1 MLPIAARR
9 LPRRAACAAALGAA
23 SLLALGCAAS
33 QQGSAGRPRPVLWV
47 VAELDVA
54 ASPSF
59 VHYLAHSSVTA
70 GEYVIRIGVRGAER
84 SKADIVEQVRVTVPP
99 PGPAVEAP
107 PGAPIVLRSGPF
119 TGKAFQPTGDA
130 RIRRGECL
138 RVDVAVA
145 GPAPTVSA
153 RLLDRK
159 GQALPVP
166 VEAADRQQ
174 TYLCIASAELALAP
188 LAVGDCLGRTGAA
201 TSLAERQGSRH
212 RPYRAVA
219 SANKCPFQGAPG
231 NPADLGALHGTRR
244 QLTSSPTP

>member
-119 TGKAFQPTGDA
+119 YRQ
-130 RIRRGECL
+130 
-138 RVDVAVA
+138 
-145 GPAPTVSA
+145 S
-153 RLLDRK
+153 
-159 GQALPVP
+159 VP
-166 VEAADRQQ
+166 ADRRR
-174 TYLCIASAELALAP
+174 ANPARRVSP
-188 LAVGDCLGRTGAA
+188 SGRGRGRTG
-201 TSLAERQGSRH
+201 
-212 RPYRAVA
+212 PYRV
-219 SANKCPFQGAPG
+219 GAAPRSEGPG
-231 NPADLGALHGTRR
+231 PARAGRGGRPATDLSLHRVGRTRARTTRR
-244 QLTSSPTP
+244 RRLSWSNSRCNESRGATR